1 MNQVHRLERG
11 KLNDRGAVR
20 DTAQYMGSDGCVLFD
35 FDGPLCTLFP
45 DGSSAPL
52 AEELRRIV
60 VEHDAGGLLLGEAG
74 ASIDPQV
81 VLKTVYRYCP
91 RSALATALEDRLGQ
105 GEVAATAIAQPT
117 PGAEQFV
124 RRLRDAHAKVAV
136 VTNNAPAAVTSY
148 LRRVRMDRYF
158 KDHIYGRTEDPG
170 QLKPHPD
177 SIYRALAGLGVDACG
192 ALMIGDM
199 PTDLYAA
206 REAKVAFVGFV
217 RDEAGAAE
225 LWGAGAELVVSRME
239 LLSAVIPRTPS

>member
-1 MNQVHRLERG
+1 MSGG
-11 KLNDRGAVR
+11 KLNDHGAVR
-20 DTAQYMGSDGCVLFD
+20 DTAQYMRPGGCVLFD
-35 FDGPLCTLFP
+35 FDGPLCRLFP

-60 VEHDAGGLLLGEAG
+60 VEHGAGRLLLGEAG
-74 ASIDPQV
+74 TSIDPQV
-81 VLKTVYRYCP
+81 VLKTVYRHCP
-91 RSALATALEDRLGQ
+91 RSALAVELEDRLSE

-117 PGAEQFV
+117 PGADQFV
-124 RRLRDAHAKVAV
+124 RQLVKARARVAV

-158 KDHIYGRTEDPG
+158 KNRVYGRTEDPG
-170 QLKPHPD
+170 RLKPDPD
-177 SIYRALAGLGVDACG
+177 SIYRALAGLGADASY

-206 REAKVAFVGFV
+206 REAKVSFVGFV

-239 LLSAVIPRTPS
+239 LLSAVIPPNPS